1 MEKRKVRQK
10 IDDGWENLANS
21 AIEGGLPF
29 LLLVIKQFFREIF
42 GKKENK

>member
-1 MEKRKVRQK
+1 MS
-10 IDDGWENLANS
+10 DDWDRLADS

-29 LLLVIKQFFREIF
+29 LWLIIKQFFREIF